1 MNNIPAWCRI
11 AKVNYRVEVSQPG
24 LSSNPKFI
32 EKDLDNLADELN
44 ELFESHK
51 NWSDTRAE
59 ATYDEAVLCQFCGN
73 VYVPYYEEDR
83 KDTVCDMCG
92 KGKYEWAIEILEK
105 SKGVTTN
112 EDILS

>member
-24 LSSNPKFI
+24 LSL